1 MVIIFS
7 DLFILNHSAFLITL
21 DLNQIRFDFNVSF
34 VIRISNARFLILLAS
49 FYDFKF
55 NEI

>member
-34 VIRISNARFLILLAS
+34 VIRISNARFLILLSS